1 MASFSSD
8 RCLSSHVQVLLG
20 ATIGRRELALHRA
33 AVGTFCDGLA
43 EPSRTDQADGMESD
57 LPYVDQHAITIDAP
71 RASVWTALQRYAA
84 ESIGAAKGGWLAR
97 AIAGLLGT
105 EPRSGFAVAERE
117 SERRLALAGRHR
129 FARYRLIFE
138 LDDGAPGATVLR
150 ASTYAIFPG
159 VHGWLYRAMVIGTR
173 VHVLA
178 TRGILH
184 AIRRRSA

>member
-1 MASFSSD
+1 
-8 RCLSSHVQVLLG
+8 
-20 ATIGRRELALHRA
+20 LHRA

-43 EPSRTDQADGMESD
+43 EPPRTDQADGMESD
-57 LPYVDQHAITIDAP
+57 LPY
-71 RASVWTALQRYAA
+71 
-84 ESIGAAKGGWLAR
+84 
-97 AIAGLLGT
+97 
-105 EPRSGFAVAERE
+105 VAERE

-129 FARYRLIFE
+129 FSRYRLIFE

-173 VHVLA
+173 LHVLA

-184 AIRRRSA
+184 AVRRRSVK